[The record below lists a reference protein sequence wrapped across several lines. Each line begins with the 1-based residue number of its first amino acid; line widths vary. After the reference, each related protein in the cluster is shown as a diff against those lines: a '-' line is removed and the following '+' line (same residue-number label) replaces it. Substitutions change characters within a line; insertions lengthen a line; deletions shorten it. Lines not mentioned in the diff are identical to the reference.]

1 MLCILLF
8 FLFYLKFISLLIFF
22 LIKLITKLTAKRK
35 KKLYMCSCDF
45 SVFVELL
52 RMYVYLLLIYMSCLY
67 VA

>member
-52 RMYVYLLLIYMSCLY
+52 RMYVCLLLIYTSCLY